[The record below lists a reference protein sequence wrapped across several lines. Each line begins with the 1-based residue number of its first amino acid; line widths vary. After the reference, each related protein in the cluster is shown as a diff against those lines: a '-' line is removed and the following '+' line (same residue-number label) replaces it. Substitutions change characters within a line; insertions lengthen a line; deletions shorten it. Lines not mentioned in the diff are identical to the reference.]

1 MLTANCAVFPV
12 SLPDANDDRLAAAR
26 NVGGHGEFD
35 FVKPGVVRL
44 KICLADRRALASDS
58 YRRPGEHCGAVIVRR
73 LAGCYDGIGG
83 TEPGG
88 GDRNQFVGRGGR
100 RRAHR
105 ESRCLMDGVG
115 DASRIIERERRTVL
129 NQRDI
134 EWRRVTRF
142 EGGRTERRVDGRLE
156 LKRCAAE
163 SIKDV
168 GVLPGY
174 GDDCGRIAEVTAL
187 NEPDAAGTE
196 IGGAGFIRD
205 IGYGLAER
213 HGREQERK
221 KQRDANHGHHS
232 RGRFAAV
239 SICCLAILYR
249 KRKFA
254 PEISGLIQPLEDNS
268 ESGARTMAGCAPVR
282 RRS

>member
-1 MLTANCAVFPV
+1 
-12 SLPDANDDRLAAAR
+12 
-26 NVGGHGEFD
+26 
-35 FVKPGVVRL
+35 
-44 KICLADRRALASDS
+44 
-58 YRRPGEHCGAVIVRR
+58 
-73 LAGCYDGIGG
+73 
-83 TEPGG
+83 
-88 GDRNQFVGRGGR
+88 
-100 RRAHR
+100 
-105 ESRCLMDGVG
+105 
-115 DASRIIERERRTVL
+115 
-129 NQRDI
+129 
-134 EWRRVTRF
+134 
-142 EGGRTERRVDGRLE
+142 

-174 GDDCGRIAEVTAL
+174 GDDCGRIAGVTAL
-187 NEPDAAGTE
+187 NERDAAGTE

-239 SICCLAILYR
+239 SICNLAILYR

-254 PEISGLIQPLEDNS
+254 PEISGLIQPLEDNPRV
-268 ESGARTMAGCAPVR
+268 ARGLWQLALQFVGEVEENLEIAKEFRVTVETEGTQISLDVTQKSR
-282 RRS
+282 YHKVT